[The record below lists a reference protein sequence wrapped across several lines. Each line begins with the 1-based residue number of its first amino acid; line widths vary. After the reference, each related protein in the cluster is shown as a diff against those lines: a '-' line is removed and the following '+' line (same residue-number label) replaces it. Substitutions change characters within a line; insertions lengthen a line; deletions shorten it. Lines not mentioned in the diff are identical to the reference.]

1 MAAEG
6 KPRRRRAQPGG
17 GHGGGHHGGA
27 WKVAYA
33 DFATAMMAFFLLMW
47 ILNAASKDKK
57 EALANFFRDE
67 GPFKIETKS
76 AGGNLAQGGKGVM
89 PTLATAAVKA
99 HRGDKELEKAR
110 SDLQRKIEEAPDVKE
125 LAGQVTVKI
134 GPEGLV
140 IEMHEE
146 TNHELFAVGSAK
158 LSPAFERLL
167 ALIGEIIGPL
177 DFPVQIDGHTD
188 ARAYGGGTAG
198 YSNWELSSDRANSAR
213 RFLETH
219 GVRPS
224 RVASVVGHADRKL
237 LAPTDAYATVNRRIA
252 ITLVRDPREEDAAGE
267 GRAEDGAHAA
277 ADAAAPPPDA
287 TVVVDP
293 GPTPVQRGPLGAPL
307 SPPAVPSLPLP
318 FAPPALEGTRRS

>member
-6 KPRRRRAQPGG
+6 KPRKRRAPPAA

-89 PTLATAAVKA
+89 KDLATAPVKA
-99 HRGDKELEKAR
+99 HRGDKDLEKAR
-110 SDLQRKIEEAPDVKE
+110 TDLQQKIQDSPDLEA
-125 LAGQVTVKI
+125 LAGQVSVKL

-146 TNHELFAVGSAK
+146 ANHELFAVGSAK

-167 ALIGEIIGPL
+167 ALIGETIGPL
-177 DFPVQIDGHTD
+177 EFPVQIDGHTD
-188 ARAYGGGTAG
+188 ARVYGGGTAG

-219 GVRPS
+219 GVVAQ

-237 LAPTDAYATVNRRIA
+237 AAPTDPWATVNRRIA
-252 ITLVRDPREEDAAGE
+252 ITLMRDPREEEGEGEGEAGASPGTGASAENAAPDAA
-267 GRAEDGAHAA
+267 
-277 ADAAAPPPDA
+277 
-287 TVVVDP
+287 VVIDP
-293 GPTPVQRGPLGAPL
+293 GTPPVQRGPLGPPLAP
-307 SPPAVPSLPLP
+307 PNVPSLPLP
-318 FAPPALEGTRRS
+318 FASPVLEGTHHS